1 MMTRSWTRLLC
12 AVVTVMAIGA
22 VGANGAAAA
31 PGGRYT
37 PGAEGAG
44 DSYYPHAGNGG
55 YDVSHYDLEITYAPP
70 ASLPELEGRLD
81 GVTTIDLV
89 ATQDLD
95 RFDLDLRGMTVDSLA
110 IDGKSVPAID
120 PPTPGAAVEGAA
132 HWQVQNDDAGIWEL
146 VVQPR
151 PKIRAG
157 QHVRLVVEYGGST
170 GVMFWSSST
179 LKTGWVTTL
188 DGGIASGLPST
199 SMTWYPVSD
208 HPTDKATYSFEI
220 TVPEGKTAVANGQPS
235 GDPVTAGG
243 WTTWRWDAPDA
254 QASYLTTVAVGDF
267 ELQSPV
273 VSENGVPILN
283 YLDEDVTGPD
293 RAITSASLSRVP
305 GMLDLFAS
313 SFGPYPFASFG
324 AIVEDDGIGY
334 AMETQT
340 RPIYSKR
347 ADEFTVAHE
356 LAHQWFG
363 NAVSPERW
371 RDVWLSEGWATY
383 LEWMWWAERAE
394 LPVQLKYDSWYDTSR
409 PPEYWEFQVGDP
421 GASRLFDEQVY
432 DRGAAAIHAL
442 RVEVGDEAFFEA
454 ARLWLER
461 HEDSTGTS
469 EDFQAVVEEVSGR
482 NLEEFFQVWLFDQV
496 KPPDTWTTP

>member
-1 MMTRSWTRLLC
+1 MTNALA
-12 AVVTVMAIGA
+12 AVVAVVAAVGAIGA
-22 VGANGAAAA
+22 GGAAAA

-44 DSYYPHAGNGG
+44 DVYYPYAGNGG
-55 YDVSHYDLEITYAPP
+55 YDVEHYDLEIAYAPP
-70 ASLPELEGRLD
+70 APLAVLEGRLD
-81 GVTTIDLV
+81 GVATIDLV

-95 RFDLDLRGMTVDSLA
+95 RLDLDLRGMAVDSLA
-110 IDGKSVPAID
+110 IDGKPVPAID

-132 HWQVQNDDAGIWEL
+132 YWQVQDDDAGVWEL

-151 PKIRAG
+151 PKLKAG
-157 QHVRLVVEYGGST
+157 QEVRLVVEYGGPT
-170 GVMFWSSST
+170 GVMFWNTST
-179 LKTGWVTTL
+179 FKTGWVTTP

-220 TVPEGKTAVANGQPS
+220 TVPEGKTAVANGLPS
-235 GDPVTAGG
+235 GDPVTEAG

-254 QASYLTTVAVGDF
+254 QASYLTTVAVGDY
-267 ELQSPV
+267 ELQLPV
-273 VSENGVPILN
+273 VSHDGVPILD
-283 YLDEDVTGPD
+283 YLDEDVTGID
-293 RAITSASLSRVP
+293 RAVTTVSLSRVP
-305 GMLDLFAS
+305 GMLDLFSAR
-313 SFGPYPFASFG
+313 FGPYPFASFG
-324 AIVEDDGIGY
+324 AIVDDDGVGY

-340 RPIYSKR
+340 RPIYAKR
-347 ADEFTVAHE
+347 TDEFTVAHE

-394 LPVQLKYDSWYDTSR
+394 QPVQVKYDEWYGASR
-409 PPEYWEFQVGDP
+409 SPEYWEFQVGDP
-421 GASRLFDEQVY
+421 GPTGLFDGQVY
-432 DRGAAAIHAL
+432 DRGAAAVHAL

-454 ARLWLER
+454 ARLWLQR
-461 HEDSTGTS
+461 HGDSTGTT
-469 EDFQAVVEEVSGR
+469 EDFQAVYEEVAGTD
-482 NLEEFFQVWLFDQV
+482 LDEFFQVWLFDQV
-496 KPPDTWTTP
+496 KPPATWTTP